1 MIIWEE
7 LGIWVAWFILYLR
20 ANNSAFKDIMSIM
33 IVYSSDNVLKI
44 SLSSFLFV
52 RTVVSFYKYYVIR
65 ENVNQSKTWI
75 KFTI

>member
-1 MIIWEE
+1 MKYICDNDNISMIIIIWEE

-44 SLSSFLFV
+44 SLSSFL
-52 RTVVSFYKYYVIR
+52 
-65 ENVNQSKTWI
+65 
-75 KFTI
+75 